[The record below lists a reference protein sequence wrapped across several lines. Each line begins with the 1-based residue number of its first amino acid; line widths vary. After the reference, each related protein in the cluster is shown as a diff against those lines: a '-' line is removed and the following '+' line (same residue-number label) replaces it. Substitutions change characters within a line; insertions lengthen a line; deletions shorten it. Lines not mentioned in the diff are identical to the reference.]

1 MKVTLALYASLG
13 TRLPVQ
19 ASGNSCV
26 MEVRD
31 GKQVRELLDEL
42 NIPADY
48 PKIVFLNG
56 RHAKGHETLH
66 EGDRLAVFPPIAG
79 G

>member
-1 MKVTLALYASLG
+1 MKLSLALYASLG
-13 TRLPVQ
+13 TRLPPT

-26 MEVRD
+26 MEIPD
-31 GKQVRELLDEL
+31 GKQVQELLDEL
-42 NIPADY
+42 DIPADY

-56 RHAKGHETLH
+56 LHAKGDEILH